1 MTDTTEK
8 PAQAVASK
16 ETRGTNQTGMRAQ
29 NERLVL
35 TLIRRHGALAKAEI
49 SRLTGL
55 SAQTVSVI
63 MRSLEDEG
71 LLLKG
76 EPQRGKVG
84 QPSVP
89 MRLNPEGALFLGLKV
104 GRRSAEMIVTDFLG
118 AIIARRKRIYAYP
131 DFEEVRAFSLT
142 SVQEL
147 TRSLPPENRSR
158 VAGMGI
164 AIPFLL
170 WDWARVLG
178 VEPQKMAA
186 WQRRDL
192 QAELAASL
200 DMPVYLQNDAT
211 SACSAELVFGTGEQ
225 PANFLHVFIAFF
237 IGGGVVLNGTLFPG
251 PTGSAGA
258 IGPLPVIDLSGNRRQ
273 LMDIASLAVL
283 ERRLVQ
289 TGLDSAVLW
298 DDPESWDVPDDLLLD
313 WTEEAA
319 NAIAHAAHA
328 AMGVIDFE
336 AIKIDGWIPKAL
348 REDLVQKIRHR
359 FEQMDFTGLERPT
372 VEPGTVGADA
382 RALGAASQPLLAR
395 FLIGYTA

>member
-237 IGGGVVLNGTLFPG
+237 VGGGVVLNGTLFPG